1 MKVPADI
8 RIVQLAESAE
18 EVPGLFFYQYDLHS
32 EPLKNCMNETN
43 FVYLFV
49 MLVLANILLLVSAL
63 KVRIK
68 ERKLKRKVS
77 EIDK

>member
-1 MKVPADI
+1 
-8 RIVQLAESAE
+8 
-18 EVPGLFFYQYDLHS
+18 
-32 EPLKNCMNETN
+32 MNETN